1 MIDNN
6 LTPEHLNFLKQ
17 QKRQKNKILF
27 WQIASIIIFLS
38 LWEILANVGI
48 IDTFLFSSPSAIW
61 KLFLIYLKNGE
72 IFVHIGI
79 SVWETI
85 LGFVIGTILGVLIAI
100 VLWWSETL
108 AKICDPLL
116 VILNALPKT
125 ALAPIL
131 IVWVGAGIEG
141 IVAVAI
147 FISVIVTIM
156 SAYNYFI
163 TVDDDK
169 ITMLKSFGANK
180 WQILTKLILPANL
193 GNLMNIIKINVGMSW
208 VGVIVGEFLV
218 SRYGIGYLIVYGGQV
233 FRLDLVMMGVFV
245 LAICAWLMYVVI
257 NLLEKFITRRLSQ

>member
-1 MIDNN
+1 M
-6 LTPEHLNFLKQ
+6 
-17 QKRQKNKILF
+17 
-27 WQIASIIIFLS
+27 
-38 LWEILANVGI
+38 
-48 IDTFLFSSPSAIW
+48 
-61 KLFLIYLKNGE
+61 
-72 IFVHIGI
+72 HIGI

-85 LGFVIGTILGVLIAI
+85 LGFVIGTILGILAAVI
-100 VLWWSETL
+100 LWWNETL

-147 FISVIVTIM
+147 FISVVVTIM

-163 TVDDDK
+163 TVDEDK

-180 WQILTKLILPANL
+180 WQILTKLILPANV
-193 GNLMNIIKINVGMSW
+193 GNLINILKINVGMSW

-245 LAICAWLMYVVI
+245 LAVCAWLMYAAI
-257 NLLEKFITRRLSQ
+257 NFLEKQITRQLFH